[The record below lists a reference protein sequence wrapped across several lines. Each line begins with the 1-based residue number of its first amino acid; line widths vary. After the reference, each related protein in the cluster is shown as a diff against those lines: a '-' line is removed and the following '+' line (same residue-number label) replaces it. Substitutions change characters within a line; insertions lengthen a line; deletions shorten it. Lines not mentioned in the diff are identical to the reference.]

1 MVQTVHPN
9 ALENTGALAAFT
21 DRLLAQ
27 NQLTLQALER
37 AQRAAETD
45 GSRVDRVLNAL
56 GLVTDEAFVSA
67 WAEVLQL
74 PVAEATEFP
83 SEPVQPE
90 ALLAPF
96 LRYSGLLPLRSD
108 MANVTIA
115 VSDPLDHEALRAIA
129 AKTGLG
135 VICKIARPADMQ
147 RAFDRLYPLPND
159 EGATALLRNDD
170 DLVGDVERLK
180 DQASDAPVIRYVQG
194 LIEQA
199 VNKKASDVHL
209 TLTRTGAMA
218 RLRIDGLLTEITPP
232 AAQLYRA
239 IVSRIKIMA
248 ELDIAES
255 RLPQDGAIRIVLGG
269 RELDLRVATMPQAH
283 GEGAVLRILNRS
295 SIEVDFTALGL
306 TDAFVK
312 RLKQVLAEPNGLV
325 LMTGPTGS
333 GKTTTLYAALKAIA
347 RPDRNI
353 VTIEDPV
360 EYRLDGLT
368 QVEINPKI
376 GFDFARAL
384 RAVLRQD
391 PDVILVGEI
400 RDQETAEMA
409 IRAAMTG
416 HLVLATIHTNSA
428 AAALPRLIDMGI
440 EPFLVASTVRA
451 AMAQRLVRKLCL
463 SCKSPVTEKDKEDA
477 GQPSS
482 RTRFTAKGCPTCD
495 GSGYRGRLAVT
506 EFLDMSPALRR
517 LVAERAD
524 ADTLMATAMGEGFV
538 PMARDGAD
546 KVAVGLTTTEEV
558 IRVVGDLVTP

>member
-1 MVQTVHPN
+1 M
-9 ALENTGALAAFT
+9 LNTGHTVPLDDAEALAAFT
-21 DRLLAQ
+21 RCLLAK
-27 NQLTLQALER
+27 NQLTTQALER
-37 AQRAAETD
+37 AQRVAQAD
-45 GSRVDRVLNAL
+45 GARLDRVLNAL
-56 GLVTDEAFVSA
+56 GLVTDDAFVGA
-67 WAEVLQL
+67 WAEVLDISI
-74 PVAEATEFP
+74 AEASEFP
-83 SEPVQPE
+83 VTPVQAETLP
-90 ALLAPF
+90 LPF
-96 LRYSGLLPLRSD
+96 LRYCGLVPLSAD
-108 MANVTIA
+108 DANVTIA
-115 VSDPLDHEALRAIA
+115 VSDPLDHESPRAIA

-135 VICKIARPADMQ
+135 LVCKIARPRDLQ
-147 RAFDRLYPLPND
+147 RAFDQLYPLPND
-159 EGATALLRNDD
+159 ELAAALLRNDD
-170 DLVGDVERLK
+170 DLVDDVERLK

-199 VNKKASDVHL
+199 VEKKASDVHL

-218 RLRIDGLLTEITPP
+218 RLRIDGVLAAIAPPP
-232 AAQLYRA
+232 APLYRA
-239 IVSRIKIMA
+239 IISRIKIMA

-255 RLPQDGAIRIVLGG
+255 RLPQDGAIRIVLSG
-269 RELDLRVATMPQAH
+269 RELDLRVATMPQTH
-283 GEGAVLRILNRS
+283 GEGVVLRILNRS
-295 SIEVDFTALGL
+295 SIEVDFAALGL
-306 TDAFVK
+306 ASSFVD

-400 RDQETAEMA
+400 RDRETAEMA
-409 IRAAMTG
+409 TRAAMTG

-428 AAALPRLIDMGI
+428 SAALPRLIDMGI

-451 AMAQRLVRKLCL
+451 AMAQRLVRKLCT
-463 SCKSPVTEKDKEDA
+463 SCKRSLALDDDHGDVHR
-477 GQPSS
+477 SS
-482 RTRFTAKGCPTCD
+482 SGFAAVGCSNCD
-495 GSGYRGRLAVT
+495 GSGYSGRLAVT
-506 EFLDMSPALRR
+506 EFLDMSPPLRR

-524 ADTLMATAMGEGFV
+524 ADALMSAAMAEGFV
-538 PMARDGAD
+538 PMAKDGAD
-546 KVAVGLTTTEEV
+546 KVEAGLTTAEEV
-558 IRVVGDLVTP
+558 MRVVGEMVEL